1 MEHKPHRGRPPVT
14 EIRRQRSIRA
24 TDAEWAAFIA
34 LGGTRWLRDQ
44 VQLALAVKALPTT
57 GDPPP

>member
-1 MEHKPHRGRPPVT
+1 MEHKPGRGRPPVS

-24 TDAEWAAFIA
+24 TDAEWEAFIA

-44 VQLALAVKALPTT
+44 VRLALAVKALPTVGT
-57 GDPPP
+57 GPQ